1 MVAFLVTNDNG
12 LLVEVDILE
21 VEIDDVMPKS
31 FTADFGVFVEYKK
44 FGLYSGLKS
53 YSFFILVVVS
63 DDLAV
68 LSGSEYRPG

>member
-31 FTADFGVFVEYKK
+31 FTADFGVFAEYKK